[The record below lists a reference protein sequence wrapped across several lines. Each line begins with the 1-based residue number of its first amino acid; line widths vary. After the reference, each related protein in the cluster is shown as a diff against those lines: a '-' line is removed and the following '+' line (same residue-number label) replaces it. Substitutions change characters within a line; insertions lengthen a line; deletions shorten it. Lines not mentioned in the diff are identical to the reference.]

1 MAVPFD
7 LAALEVT
14 GDSVPVVQGVSQM
27 SIGSVDYAI
36 SDNGTLV
43 YVPGSSQGPELT
55 LVWVDREGAVEPL
68 GAPPGDYRD
77 PRLSPDG
84 RRLAVRNGVANLD
97 IWVYDLG
104 RQTLSRLTFAPG
116 ADETPVWTPDGKWVT
131 FAGDRDGVR
140 NLLRRVAD
148 GSEEEEQLVTLQE
161 HAHANSWSPDGQV
174 LVFGMGSSSA
184 ASGGIWLL
192 PLEEDREPT
201 LLLKTPFNVYAS
213 RLSPDGHWIAYAS
226 DESGRSE
233 IYVQPFPGLGGKWQI
248 STDGGGHA
256 VWARNGHELFYRNG
270 NKMMVV
276 EVSTQPNWSAGVPE
290 TIFEGPFYAI
300 GNGNTS
306 YDVAPDGQR
315 FVMIKDSAE
324 QREAA
329 QINVVL
335 NWFEELKRLVP
346 TD

>member
-1 MAVPFD
+1 M
-7 LAALEVT
+7 
-14 GDSVPVVQGVSQM
+14 
-27 SIGSVDYAI
+27 
-36 SDNGTLV
+36 
-43 YVPGSSQGPELT
+43 
-55 LVWVDREGAVEPL
+55 
-68 GAPPGDYRD
+68 
-77 PRLSPDG
+77 
-84 RRLAVRNGVANLD
+84 
-97 IWVYDLG
+97 G

-116 ADETPVWTPDGKWVT
+116 PDETPVWTPDGKWVT
-131 FAGDRDGVR
+131 FAGDRDGIR

-148 GSEEEEQLVTLQE
+148 GSEQEEQLVTLQE

-174 LVFGMGSSSA
+174 LVFGMGPTGT

-201 LLLKTPFNVYAS
+201 LFLKTPFNVYAS

-276 EVSTQPNWSAGVPE
+276 EVSTQLNWSAGVPE
-290 TIFEGPFYAI
+290 TIFEGPFFAI

-315 FVMIKDSAE
+315 FVMIKESEE
-324 QREAA
+324 QQEAA
-329 QINVVL
+329 QIKVVL

-346 TD
+346 TP